1 MEAAM
6 PALNHHNLHLSAIAI
21 IAAMLASSSAT
32 AATQLPPFNAANFHN
47 PLTIDNRLFPLV
59 PNTTFVYKED
69 TPEGCELDRMSVTN
83 QTLMLDGVTTRVVHD
98 IVYVGPSCNGRN
110 FQKSE
115 DTLDYY
121 AEDDGGNVWYMGED
135 TTDCVGNRCTPG
147 EGSWRAGVDGAKP
160 GIIMWA
166 NPQKGMSYYQ
176 EYYPGHAE
184 DQAVVTAVNVPVIM
198 QRPDAY
204 RRSFTNCIETKETT
218 RLEPGSVEYKDYC
231 LNIGNVLTVEKGK
244 LRSELVAITHP

>member
-6 PALNHHNLHLSAIAI
+6 PAFGKGALR
-21 IAAMLASSSAT
+21 ASSIAFFAGLLAPPAS
-32 AATQLPPFNAANFHN
+32 AATILPPFNPASFSN
-47 PLTIDNRLFPLV
+47 PLTIDNPLFPLV

-83 QTLMLDGVTTRVVHD
+83 QSQTIDGIMTRVVHD
-98 IVYVGPSCNGRN
+98 IVYVAPTCNSRN

-121 AEDDGGNVWYMGED
+121 ARDDSGNVWYMGED
-135 TTDCVGNRCTPG
+135 TSDCINNRCTPA

-166 NPQKGMSYYQ
+166 HPQKGMSYYQ

-184 DQAVVTAVNVPVIM
+184 DQAVITAVGVPVIM

-204 RRSFTNCIETKETT
+204 RRSFGNCVETKETT
-218 RLEPGSVEYKDYC
+218 RLEPGSIEYKDYC
-231 LNIGNVLTVEKGK
+231 PNVGNVLTIEKGK

>member
-6 PALNHHNLHLSAIAI
+6 PAPCARPLR
-21 IAAMLASSSAT
+21 ASSIALVAGLLAPPAS
-32 AATQLPPFNAANFHN
+32 AATILPPFNPANFSN
-47 PLTIDNRLFPLV
+47 PLTIDNPLFPLV

-69 TPEGCELDRMSVTN
+69 TPDGCELDRMSVTN
-83 QTLMLDGVTTRVVHD
+83 QTQTIDGIMTRVVHD
-98 IVYVGPSCNGRN
+98 IVYVASSCNSRN

-121 AEDDGGNVWYMGED
+121 ARDDSGNVWYMGED
-135 TTDCVGNRCTPG
+135 TSDCVNNRCSPA

-166 NPQKGMSYYQ
+166 NPQKNLSYYQ

-184 DQAVVTAVNVPVIM
+184 DQAVITAVGVPVIM

-204 RRSFTNCIETKETT
+204 RRSYVNCVETKEST
-218 RLEPGSVEYKDYC
+218 RLEPGQIEYQDYC
-231 LNIGNVLTVEKGK
+231 PNVGNVLTTEKGK